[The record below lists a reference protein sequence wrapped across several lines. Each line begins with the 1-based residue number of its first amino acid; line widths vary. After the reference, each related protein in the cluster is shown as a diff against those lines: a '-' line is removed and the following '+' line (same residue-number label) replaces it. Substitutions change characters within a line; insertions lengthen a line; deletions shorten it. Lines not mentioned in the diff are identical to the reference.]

1 MGRCRNLGS
10 WKSFLWYAPQ
20 LSGASILCFVI
31 LCSLWGHYW
40 GFLQFDCGWEGLRAG
55 GGGATEDEM
64 VVWHHQLNGY
74 EFEQTLGDREGQET
88 LACCSPW
95 GHNESDMTERLDSNN
110 ILQGFFFFVF
120 VCFLPVFPKD
130 SPVHSLRWRWLQS
143 LMTLIYLVYWYGKQ
157 YFISQLWKYSSR
169 EKYFII
175 VSVKETI
182 PLTFGHWN
190 VLCRWYVFAFRIPS
204 VCRARAYIWMYCCL
218 VIKLC
223 LTLLWR
229 HAC

>member
-1 MGRCRNLGS
+1 MGRCRNLGW

-20 LSGASILCFVI
+20 LSGASIQCFVI

-40 GFLQFDCGWEGLRAG
+40 GLLQFVAG
-55 GGGATEDEM
+55 KDWGQEE
-64 VVWHHQLNGY
+64 
-74 EFEQTLGDREGQET
+74 EGQQRMKWLYGIISSMGMSLSKLWEIVKGRK
-88 LACCSPW
+88 PW
-95 GHNESDMTERLDSNN
+95 HAAVHGVTMSQTWLSDWTATIYCRV
-110 ILQGFFFFVF
+110 FFFVF